1 MEEMYVKLEKRYLKN
16 KNNIWNLLPDIKTSY
31 NTTIL
36 KEYLFLALQ

>member
-1 MEEMYVKLEKRYLKN
+1 MEEMYVKLDKRYLKN
-16 KNNIWNLLPDIKTSY
+16 KNIWNLLPDIKTSY